1 MMAVFQR
8 LKQQNVPKI
17 LTIKELQENNGAQQA
32 NSGESSLRQQLRT
45 KINLRRPAAN
55 PRPNPSAMFQANLMK
70 ERKKD
75 QIRASGKIPGSF
87 MTGSQSSPEM
97 ASKNANSN
105 GNSKRPQLSARERL
119 KSVLSRPQQV
129 SVKEIQIISSFKYMP
144 LSLNR
149 SQLPEGRSPRSTTA
163 PRSEPRS
170 RTPRY
175 GPS

>member
-8 LKQQNVPKI
+8 LQKQNVPKI
-17 LTIKELQENNGAQQA
+17 LTIQELQKNNGAQQA

-75 QIRASGKIPGSF
+75 QIRASGKIPGSI
-87 MTGSQSSPEM
+87 MTGSPSPAM
-97 ASKNANSN
+97 AAKK
-105 GNSKRPQLSARERL
+105 GNSGNSQRPQLSARDRL

-129 SVKEIQIISSFKYMP
+129 SV
-144 LSLNR
+144 
-149 SQLPEGRSPRSTTA
+149 
-163 PRSEPRS
+163 
-170 RTPRY
+170 
-175 GPS
+175 